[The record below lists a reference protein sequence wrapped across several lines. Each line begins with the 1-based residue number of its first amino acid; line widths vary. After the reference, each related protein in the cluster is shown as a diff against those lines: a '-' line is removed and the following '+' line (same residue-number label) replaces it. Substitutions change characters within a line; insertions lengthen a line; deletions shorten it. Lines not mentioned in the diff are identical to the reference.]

1 MERFAVLAI
10 LEAKPGKEKAV
21 HEFLAAALPLVQ
33 SETETV
39 AWYALQLGPST
50 FGIFDT
56 FADQGG
62 RDAHLS
68 GAIAKALLERADNLF
83 TTAPAI
89 QQADILVVKTPRR

>member
-21 HEFLAAALPLVQ
+21 HEFLASALPLVQ

-68 GAIAKALLERADNLF
+68 GALAKALVERADDLF
-83 TTAPAI
+83 RSAPTI
-89 QQADILVVKTPRR
+89 RQADLLVVKSRRR

>member
-1 MERFAVLAI
+1 MERVAVLAI
-10 LEAKPGKEKAV
+10 LEAKPGKENEV
-21 HEFLAAALPLVQ
+21 REFLAAALPLVE

-62 RDAHLS
+62 RDAHLL
-68 GAIAKALLERADNLF
+68 GAVAKALLETADKLF

-89 QQADILVVKTPRR
+89 RQADILAVKPRRP